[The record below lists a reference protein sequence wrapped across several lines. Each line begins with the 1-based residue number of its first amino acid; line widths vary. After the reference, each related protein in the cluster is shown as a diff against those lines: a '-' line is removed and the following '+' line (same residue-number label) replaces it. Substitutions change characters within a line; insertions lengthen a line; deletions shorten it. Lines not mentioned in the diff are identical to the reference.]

1 MDHFQGKNEDC
12 FLLPEQSVHR
22 DDHFIANLTT
32 FEWRSGLKNF
42 CSQNHNFES
51 APQLNGID
59 LRLVNFD
66 NHSIFKSLIS
76 FWLFMFFVAPPNPGP
91 WMEFGLSLEIEESS
105 KCLSITYKWFHSII
119 HFQMFPSNYFNI
131 SPYFPQGYA
140 GYVVWVAQAMW
151 WIL

>member
-1 MDHFQGKNEDC
+1 MKIAFFCQNN
-12 FLLPEQSVHR
+12 QSIETII
-22 DDHFIANLTT
+22 FIANLTT
-32 FEWRSGLKNF
+32 FEWRSGLKIL
-42 CSQNHNFES
+42 SQNHNFES

-76 FWLFMFFVAPPNPGP
+76 FCYSCFFVTLPNPGF
-91 WMEFGLSLEIEESS
+91 WMELGLSLKNKGIS
-105 KCLSITYKWFHSII
+105 KCLLNNLQMVSYYHSSPN
-119 HFQMFPSNYFNI
+119 FPIQNYFNI
-131 SPYFPQGYA
+131 SPYFPQVYA